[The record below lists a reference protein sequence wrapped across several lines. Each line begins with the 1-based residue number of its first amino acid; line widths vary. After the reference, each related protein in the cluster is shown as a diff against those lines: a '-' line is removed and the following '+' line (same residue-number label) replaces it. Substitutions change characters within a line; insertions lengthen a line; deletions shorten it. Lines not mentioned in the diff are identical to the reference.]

1 MILYIDT
8 AFDETILA
16 VKKDEKIFVEKISKN
31 INISQTLI
39 EKTRHIFDK
48 IGKEKQDIEVIG
60 FNNGPGNFTSLRVA
74 LAYIKAISY
83 YLKIPVVPLNS
94 FQVLA
99 LSILKPDHNSNTII
113 AVDARMNEIYWARY
127 KNYSEILDNQSD
139 YNLTSESVFYQS
151 IVDQNLKKQILIKNN
166 SNILKDE
173 IINSSTFN
181 ETTIYE
187 NMNDMNPIFS
197 FIERSLSK
205 NLVKSIDKVN
215 LLYLRDDVA
224 KKKNE

>member
-39 EKTRHIFDK
+39 EKTRYIFDK

-99 LSILKPDHNSNTII
+99 LSIVKPDHNSNTII

-139 YNLTSESVFYQS
+139 YNLTSESKFYQS
-151 IVDQNLKKQILIKNN
+151 IVEKNLKKQTLIKNN
-166 SNILKDE
+166 FNILKDE
-173 IINSSTFN
+173 TINSSTFDQI
-181 ETTIYE
+181 TIYE
-187 NMNDMNPIFS
+187 NMNTMDPIFS

-205 NLVKSIDKVN
+205 NLVKNVDKVN

-224 KKKNE
+224 RKKNG

>member
-39 EKTRHIFDK
+39 EKTRYIFDK

-83 YLKIPVVPLNS
+83 CLKIPVVPLNS

-99 LSILKPDHNSNTII
+99 LSILRPDHNSNTII

-139 YNLTSESVFYQS
+139 YNLTSESKFYQS
-151 IVDQNLKKQILIKNN
+151 IVDKNLKKQTLIKNN
-166 SNILKDE
+166 FNILKDE
-173 IINSSTFN
+173 TINSSTFD
-181 ETTIYE
+181 EITIYE
-187 NMNDMNPIFS
+187 NMNAMDPIFS

-205 NLVKSIDKVN
+205 NLVKSVDKVN

>member
-8 AFDETILA
+8 AFNETILA

-39 EKTRHIFDK
+39 EKTRYIFDK

-83 YLKIPVVPLNS
+83 YLKVPVVPLNA

-99 LSILKPDHNSNTII
+99 LSILRPNHNSNII
-113 AVDARMNEIYWARY
+113 VAVDARMNEIYWARY

-139 YNLTSESVFYQS
+139 YNLTSESKFYQS
-151 IVDQNLKKQILIKNN
+151 IVDKNLKKQTLIKNN
-166 SNILKDE
+166 FNILKDE
-173 IINSSTFN
+173 TINSSTFD
-181 ETTIYE
+181 EITMYE
-187 NMNDMNPIFS
+187 NMNAMDPIFS

-205 NLVKSIDKVN
+205 NLVKSVDKVN

-224 KKKNE
+224 RKKNG

>member
-39 EKTRHIFDK
+39 EKTRYIFDK

-99 LSILKPDHNSNTII
+99 LSIVKPDHNSNTII

-127 KNYSEILDNQSD
+127 KNYSEISARIVLKFPSEVVQEIAPDITPKINPE
-139 YNLTSESVFYQS
+139 TAPKIVTETESVHKT
-151 IVDQNLKKQILIKNN
+151 VLN
-166 SNILKDE
+166 
-173 IINSSTFN
+173 
-181 ETTIYE
+181 
-187 NMNDMNPIFS
+187 
-197 FIERSLSK
+197 RLSH
-205 NLVKSIDKVN
+205 VI
-215 LLYLRDDVA
+215 
-224 KKKNE
+224 

>member
-39 EKTRHIFDK
+39 EKTRYIFDK

-99 LSILKPDHNSNTII
+99 LSILRPDHNSNTII

-139 YNLTSESVFYQS
+139 YNLTSESKFYQS
-151 IVDQNLKKQILIKNN
+151 IVDKNLKKQTLIKNN
-166 SNILKDE
+166 FNILKDE
-173 IINSSTFN
+173 TINSSTFD
-181 ETTIYE
+181 EITIYE
-187 NMNDMNPIFS
+187 NMNAMDPIFS

-205 NLVKSIDKVN
+205 NLVKSVDKVN

-224 KKKNE
+224 RKKNG